1 MVSSLSSGPF
11 SDFSASACCDSLRKR
26 AGPDDRE
33 VIAEGAAA
41 ATSVA
46 DVCDD
51 LRGGGGPAGGGP
63 GGGTLGGPREASCL
77 WGTGGGTPGGT
88 PRGWKDS

>member
-41 ATSVA
+41 VATSVA

-77 WGTGGGTPGGT
+77 WGTGGGTPGG
-88 PRGWKDS
+88 WKDS